1 MDPDLSRQDRIL
13 KEPEQIIA
21 THHPGCQRTRPLANP
36 LLAPYD
42 VAKGRPRALEDL
54 DGPTGKPCQGVFR
67 RVPPDFQQDPTP
79 HAGRRCE
86 I

>member
-42 VAKGRPRALEDL
+42 AAR
-54 DGPTGKPCQGVFR
+54 GV
-67 RVPPDFQQDPTP
+67 P
-79 HAGRRCE
+79 
-86 I
+86 